1 MHIYLLAYGNSI
13 QLFMTKNPLKTDLG
27 GSIAVI
33 ENKVMH
39 LMNRMRL
46 NLFNTFIDVTK
57 QRTFNM
63 KRFFC
68 LPDLSLVVAIIGPSK
83 FGNASLSPK
92 RDQRHT

>member
-1 MHIYLLAYGNSI
+1 MHILAYRNSI

-33 ENKVMH
+33 ESKVIH
-39 LMNRMRL
+39 SLNRMRL
-46 NLFNTFIDVTK
+46 NLFNTFIDVTN

-63 KRFFC
+63 KGFFC
-68 LPDLSLVVAIIGPSK
+68 LSVLSLFVAIIDQSK

-92 RDQRHT
+92 RD